1 MEKVSKLKLFTRL
14 LNYEEMVFC
23 VNTENRAS
31 TEKTAQ
37 FKKNRMAILY

>member
-1 MEKVSKLKLFTRL
+1 MSKLKLFTHL

-31 TEKTAQ
+31 TAKTAQ
-37 FKKNRMAILY
+37 FKKNRMVALY